1 MTNIT
6 QAPKAKLFKPLRF
19 TPALKI
25 RLKKITLLA
34 LPSGANSFLDIL
46 NIAMAL
52 FFISSLGDL
61 HIVAIGISLNF
72 LMLFFAINAIF
83 YIGTNAQISRY
94 YGAKEYKKTNEVFLS
109 LFIFGFLIS
118 LPLIWVGK
126 YFAGSFFD
134 FLGVSKATKELALQY
149 IHFVIFT
156 IPALNLKNIITSSL
170 AALGDT
176 LHPFLVR
183 IFSTLIC
190 IFLHYILIF
199 GIKPLDFKGYGIIG
213 AGVANLLS
221 AYIELCV
228 LLLLVKG
235 NLFSHFKI
243 HFSYFIKALKIGIPA
258 GIERFLTLFSLIITT
273 KFITH
278 FGDLALAGAQIGTRI
293 EAFSFMP
300 GFGFMVAAMVL
311 MGQNLGARK
320 IPLCALYIRTIL
332 IFSSLVLGVLG
343 VILAIFAKNFSL
355 IFSSE
360 SEVVK
365 TSIYYLLAVG
375 FSQIPMIC
383 SFVLDG
389 ALRGAGIT
397 KATLAINACSIWCFR
412 ILPMAIVVWLNAGV
426 GWLFFMIFFETYIR
440 AFIFYSVFKTG
451 IWKRSGSEI

>member
-1 MTNIT
+1 MTIT
-6 QAPKAKLFKPLRF
+6 QAPKAKIFKPIRY

-25 RLKKITLLA
+25 RLKKITRLA

-46 NIAMAL
+46 SIAITL
-52 FFISSLGDL
+52 FFIASLGDL
-61 HIVAIGISLNF
+61 YIVAIGISLNF

-118 LPLIWVGK
+118 LPLIWIGE

-134 FLGVSKATKELALQY
+134 FLGVSKPTKELALQY
-149 IHFVIFT
+149 IFFVILT
-156 IPALNLKNIITSSL
+156 LPALNLKNIITSSL

-176 LHPFLVR
+176 LRPLLVR
-183 IFSTLIC
+183 IFSTLFC

-199 GIKPLDFKGYGIIG
+199 GISFFSLKGYGIIG
-213 AGVANLLS
+213 AGIANLLS
-221 AYIELCV
+221 AYIELLM
-228 LLLLVKG
+228 LLLLVKN
-235 NLFSHFKI
+235 NLFSHFQI

-258 GIERFLTLFSLIITT
+258 GVERFLTLFSLIITT

-320 IPLCALYIRTIL
+320 ISLCALYVRTIL
-332 IFSSLVLGVLG
+332 FFSSLVLGISG
-343 VILAIFAKNFSL
+343 IILAIFARNFSL
-355 IFSSE
+355 IFSQE
-360 SEVVK
+360 TEVIK
-365 TSIYYLLAVG
+365 TSVYYLLAVG

-397 KATLAINACSIWCFR
+397 KVTLAINAGSIWCFR
-412 ILPMAIVVWLNAGV
+412 ILPMAIIVWLDAGV
-426 GWLFFMIFFETYIR
+426 GWLFFMIFIETYIR
-440 AFIFYSVFKTG
+440 ALIFFIIFKTG